1 MTTKEQLLTLLE
13 ARQGRFVS
21 GEELAGSLNLSRAA
35 VCKAIK
41 TLRLDGFPI
50 EAVTNRGYRLSG
62 QCDIL
67 SAQGVK
73 KHLNPAFQ
81 VSFAPSV
88 DSTNTVL
95 RSLAEQGA
103 PEGTVV
109 IAGEQTNGRGRWG
122 RSFYSPAD
130 TGIYL
135 SLLLRPVNADPR
147 QTVTLTAAAAV
158 ALCQA
163 MESVSGA
170 APEIK
175 WVNDIFLNGKK
186 ISGILTEAAFSL
198 ESGAPE
204 YVVVGVGINAYAPE
218 DGFPPELAEIAGSL
232 WQRPV
237 PDGKNKLAADFLN
250 RFWTLYTAGDPS
262 AFLEDY
268 RRRSLVVGRDITV
281 ITGDTEIPA
290 HALGIDD
297 SCRLLVRYE
306 NGETAALSYGEVRIR
321 A

>member
-1 MTTKEQLLTLLE
+1 MTEKLAILDCGGQYTKVIDRKIRE
-13 ARQGRFVS
+13 A
-21 GEELAGSLNLSRAA
+21 
-35 VCKAIK
+35 
-41 TLRLDGFPI
+41 
-50 EAVTNRGYRLSG
+50 
-62 QCDIL
+62 
-67 SAQGVK
+67 GVY
-73 KHLNPAFQ
+73 
-81 VSFAPSV
+81 
-88 DSTNTVL
+88 T
-95 RSLAEQGA
+95 
-103 PEGTVV
+103 
-109 IAGEQTNGRGRWG
+109 
-122 RSFYSPAD
+122 
-130 TGIYL
+130 
-135 SLLLRPVNADPR
+135 
-147 QTVTLTAAAAV
+147 
-158 ALCQA
+158 
-163 MESVSGA
+163 
-170 APEIK
+170 
-175 WVNDIFLNGKK
+175 DIFPMGVTADKLKGYGA
-186 ISGILTEAAFSL
+186 IIFSGGPSSVW

-232 WQRPV
+232 WQSPV